1 MAGGIPVDRHWVLI
15 LQNGTVLIDWGENL
29 YQDVDTGEFL
39 ELESE
44 PVAHTAQE
52 EMLKILQQRNII
64 ADWDDRVAYF
74 NYLPERPQNFIE

>member
-39 ELESE
+39 EMESE
-44 PVAHTAQE
+44 PVAYTAQE
-52 EMLKILQQRNII
+52 EMLKILKQRNII

-74 NYLPERPQNFIE
+74 NYLPERPSNVIE